1 MWSYWPVRQW
11 MQTHTH
17 TCTHTSN
24 VPFLLVLQVC
34 VCESVHDLCRIK
46 TASSPDTMLI
56 YSSFYMFFCLFTHRN
71 RLPFCISVFSC
82 LFHYLSLFPLSP
94 ALLYLSSLSPTASY
108 LLFSLKKK
116 KHTAQTNTIWSME
129 TPYTSCQLCLWHH
142 QTYSMIINYSDSTGL
157 YDTCSHYRVEHAQV
171 VLTLTK
177 HLEVTK
183 VYVVESW
190 MVKVHETSAP
200 NSVFS
205 VLSGAVCVSSLS
217 LFWHQSIHA
226 SIGAERYPSP
236 KHGCLQGGSS
246 IRCMRGYICASLFP
260 SFG

>member
-56 YSSFYMFFCLFTHRN
+56 YSSFDMFFCLFTHRN

-116 KHTAQTNTIWSME
+116 TTLLRPTQSGQWRLL
-129 TPYTSCQLCLWHH
+129 TPVASCA
-142 QTYSMIINYSDSTGL
+142 SDITK
-157 YDTCSHYRVEHAQV
+157 
-171 VLTLTK
+171 LTL
-177 HLEVTK
+177 
-183 VYVVESW
+183 W
-190 MVKVHETSAP
+190 
-200 NSVFS
+200 
-205 VLSGAVCVSSLS
+205 
-217 LFWHQSIHA
+217 
-226 SIGAERYPSP
+226 
-236 KHGCLQGGSS
+236 
-246 IRCMRGYICASLFP
+246 
-260 SFG
+260 

>member
-116 KHTAQTNTIWSME
+116 KPHCSDQHNLVNGDSLHQLPAV
-129 TPYTSCQLCLWHH
+129 PLTSPNL
-142 QTYSMIINYSDSTGL
+142 L
-157 YDTCSHYRVEHAQV
+157 YDNQLQWLYWSIWY
-171 VLTLTK
+171 
-177 HLEVTK
+177 
-183 VYVVESW
+183 
-190 MVKVHETSAP
+190 M
-200 NSVFS
+200 FS
-205 VLSGAVCVSSLS
+205 L
-217 LFWHQSIHA
+217 
-226 SIGAERYPSP
+226 
-236 KHGCLQGGSS
+236 
-246 IRCMRGYICASLFP
+246 
-260 SFG
+260 